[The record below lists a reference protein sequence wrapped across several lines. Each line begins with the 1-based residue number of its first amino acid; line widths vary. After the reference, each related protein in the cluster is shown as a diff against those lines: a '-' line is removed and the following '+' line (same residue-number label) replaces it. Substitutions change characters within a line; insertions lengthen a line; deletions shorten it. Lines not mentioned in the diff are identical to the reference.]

1 MASKTHVVLP
11 GSKRAKDPAA
21 TRVRDVDSK
30 EKAEAAIMNILGKKH
45 LLFIGLFIGSLA
57 LAACGGGDGGGT
69 PTPTAPDISGV
80 WAGTWAG
87 TDPTFG
93 TVTGNWEVEL
103 AQTASAVT
111 GTTRLSG
118 DVDCP
123 DATVSAS
130 ASGSTISGTL
140 LRPPCQPNTWTLT
153 AVNTSSRSASGVWD
167 QPATGAQGT
176 FTGIQIAKLDGPRIA
191 FVTPPGAV
199 AGALVTIVGTGFS
212 PAATDNVLD
221 FNTTPVASLLTVSP
235 TTITTRVP
243 ISASTGSLS
252 LSTLSGTAISP
263 LPFNMNVSFPRPV
276 TTATI
281 LVGTL
286 PEGVAA
292 SPDGRKAYVA
302 NKAAGTV
309 SMINTVTNQ
318 VIISRLLDPNV
329 VVPVQ
334 GIAASPD
341 NRRIYVAGNANGI
354 FVLDAVNL
362 APVDTIPVNAGGGLQ
377 PNPQGIAVSP
387 DGRLLYVSDNHDGGA
402 VTVLDVATKAVIQS
416 ISMGPGTMPL
426 GIAASPD
433 GQRAYLTFAGPPDQ
447 VAVYEPLSNTV
458 TPNIIAVG
466 SRPVGIAVTPDGGKV
481 YVSNELGN
489 SVTVYDTATSQT
501 TTTPV
506 GALPTGI
513 AISPDGSRVYI
524 GNRGDGTVSV
534 LNTAT
539 DQVIAIVTVGSGPTG
554 VAISPDGKH
563 AYVTDSGNTV
573 PGNTVVELGGPRTLT
588 VAKAGTGIG
597 TVTSSPQ
604 GITCGG
610 TCQASF
616 DFGTVV
622 TLTAT
627 PDSGSSFSGWS
638 GDPNCSTGIVMDAHK
653 SCTAGFT
660 SNTPPPPP
668 ALPPG
673 GCFIATAAYGSA
685 MADEVVILR
694 KFRDKHLLTN
704 AIGRTF
710 VRLYYRLSPPIADY
724 IKERDTLRSAVRL
737 SLWPVVYTIK
747 HPFVAYGVILIG
759 VLIVSR
765 TRARRHLATT
775 HGTTGI
781 RL

>member
-1 MASKTHVVLP
+1 MASQTHVGLL
-11 GSKRAKDPAA
+11 GSNRAKDPAA
-21 TRVRDVDSK
+21 TRILDADSK
-30 EKAEAAIMNILGKKH
+30 EKAGAAIMNGSGKKH

-69 PTPTAPDISGV
+69 PPSAAPDISGI

-87 TDPTFG
+87 TDRIFG

-103 AQTASAVT
+103 AQTSSDIT

-140 LRPPCQPNTWTLT
+140 SRPPCQPNTWTLT

-176 FTGIQIAKLDGPRIA
+176 FSGIQIAKLDGPRIA
-191 FVTPPGAV
+191 FVTPPGAL
-199 AGALVTIVGTGFS
+199 AGAFVTIVGAGFS
-212 PAATDNVLD
+212 PVATDNVLD

-235 TTITTRVP
+235 TALTTRVP
-243 ISASTGSLS
+243 SAATTGALS
-252 LSTLSGTAISP
+252 LNTLNGTAISP

-281 LVGTL
+281 PVGNL
-286 PEGVAA
+286 PEGVAV
-292 SPDGRKAYVA
+292 SPDGRKVYVA
-302 NKAAGTV
+302 NKMDGTV

-318 VIISRLLDPNV
+318 VIGIPRPLDPNV

-334 GIAASPD
+334 GIVASPD
-341 NRRIYVAGNANGI
+341 NRRVYVAGNANEI

-362 APVDTIPVNAGGGLQ
+362 APVDTIPVMAGGGNQ
-377 PNPQGIAVSP
+377 PNPQGIALSP

-402 VTVLDVATKAVIQS
+402 VTVLDVATKTVVKS

-426 GIAASPD
+426 GISASPD
-433 GQRAYLTFAGPPDQ
+433 GQSAYLTFAGPPDQ

-458 TPNIIAVG
+458 TATFATG

-489 SVTVYDTATSQT
+489 SVTVYDTATSQIT
-501 TTTPV
+501 TTLV
-506 GALPTGI
+506 GPEPAGI

-563 AYVTDSGNTV
+563 AYVTDSVNTV
-573 PGNTVVELGGPRTLT
+573 FELGGSRTLT
-588 VAKAGTGIG
+588 VAKGGTGIG
-597 TVTSSPQ
+597 TVTSSPE

-616 DFGTVV
+616 DFNLVV

-627 PDSGSSFSGWS
+627 PDSGSLFSGWS
-638 GDPNCSTGIVMDAHK
+638 DPTCSTGIVMDAHK
-653 SCTAGFT
+653 SCTASFT
-660 SNTPPPPP
+660 SNTPPPALPP

-685 MADEVVILR
+685 MAGEVVILR
-694 KFRDKHLLTN
+694 KFRDKHLLTT
-704 AIGRTF
+704 AMGSTF

-724 IKERDTLRSAVRL
+724 IKERDTLRTAVRL

-747 HPFVAYGVILIG
+747 YPFIAWATLIFVLLVIWKA
-759 VLIVSR
+759 R
-765 TRARRHLATT
+765 TTNFLAQTKRRDVV
-775 HGTTGI
+775 GI
-781 RL
+781 

>member
-1 MASKTHVVLP
+1 MASQTHVGLL
-11 GSKRAKDPAA
+11 GSNRAKDPAA
-21 TRVRDVDSK
+21 TRIRDADSK
-30 EKAEAAIMNILGKKH
+30 EKAEAAILRISGAKH
-45 LLFIGLFIGSLA
+45 LLVVGLFIGSLA

-69 PTPTAPDISGV
+69 PPAAAPDISGI

-87 TDPTFG
+87 TDPVAG
-93 TVTGNWEVEL
+93 PVTGNWEVEL
-103 AQTASAVT
+103 AQTSSALT

-167 QPATGAQGT
+167 QPTTGAQGT

-199 AGALVTIVGTGFS
+199 AGAVVTIVGTSFS
-212 PAATDNVLD
+212 SVATDNVLD
-221 FNTTPVASLLTVSP
+221 FNTTPVASLLTVTP

-243 ISASTGSLS
+243 ISATTGPLS

-263 LPFNMNVSFPRPV
+263 LPFNMNVSFPQPI

-281 LVGTL
+281 LVGNL
-286 PEGVAA
+286 PEGVAV

-302 NKAAGTV
+302 NKADGTV

-318 VIISRLLDPNV
+318 VIGFPRLLDPNLV
-329 VVPVQ
+329 MPVQ
-334 GIAASPD
+334 GVAASPD
-341 NRRIYVAGNANGI
+341 NRRVYVAGNTNEI

-362 APVDTIPVNAGGGLQ
+362 VPVDTIPVIAGGGTQ
-377 PNPQGIAVSP
+377 PNPQGITLSP

-402 VTVLDVATKAVIQS
+402 VTVLDIATKTVVKS

-426 GIAASPD
+426 GIATSSD

-458 TPNIIAVG
+458 TATFATG
-466 SRPVGIAVTPDGGKV
+466 SRPVGIAVTPDGTKV

-489 SVTVYDTATSQT
+489 SVTVYNTATSQT

-506 GALPTGI
+506 GALPTGV

-524 GNRGDGTVSV
+524 GNRGEGTVSV
-534 LNTAT
+534 LSTAT
-539 DQVIAIVTVGSGPTG
+539 DQVTAVVTVGSGATG
-554 VAISPDGKH
+554 IAISPDGKH
-563 AYVTDSGNTV
+563 AYVTDS
-573 PGNTVVELGGPRTLT
+573 GNTVVELGGPRTLT

-616 DFGTVV
+616 DFGTMV

-627 PDSGSSFSGWS
+627 PDSGSFFSGWS

-685 MADEVVILR
+685 MADEVVVLR
-694 KFRDKHLLTN
+694 TFRDKHLLTN
-704 AIGRTF
+704 AMGSTF
-710 VRLYYRLSPPIADY
+710 VSLYYRLSPPIADY
-724 IKERDTLRSAVRL
+724 IKERDTLRTAVRL

-759 VLIVSR
+759 VLIVRR
-765 TRARRHLATT
+765 TWPRHNLATT
-775 HGTTGI
+775 HGTRGI

>member
-11 GSKRAKDPAA
+11 GSKRAKDTAA

-30 EKAEAAIMNILGKKH
+30 EKTEAAIMNILGKKH

-57 LAACGGGDGGGT
+57 LAACGGGDGGGGGT
-69 PTPTAPDISGV
+69 PPSAAPDLSGI

-87 TDPTFG
+87 TDPIFG

-140 LRPPCQPNTWTLT
+140 SRPPCEQNTWTLT

-212 PAATDNVLD
+212 PVATDNVLD
-221 FNTTPVASLLTVSP
+221 FNTTPVAALLTVSP

-243 ISASTGSLS
+243 ISATTGPLS

-263 LPFNMNVSFPRPV
+263 LAFNMNVSFPIPIK
-276 TTATI
+276 TASVV
-281 LVGTL
+281 VGTL
-286 PEGVAA
+286 PEGVAV

-318 VIISRLLDPNV
+318 VIISPLLDPNL

-341 NRRIYVAGNANGI
+341 NRRVYVAGNANGI

-362 APVDTIPVNAGGGLQ
+362 APVDTIPVIAGGGTQ
-377 PNPQGIAVSP
+377 PNPQGITLSP

-402 VTVLDVATKAVIQS
+402 VTVLDVATKAVIKS

-447 VAVYEPLSNTV
+447 VAVYEPLRNTV

-489 SVTVYDTATSQT
+489 SVTVYDTATSQIT
-501 TTTPV
+501 TTLV

-539 DQVIAIVTVGSGPTG
+539 DRVIAIVTVGSGPTG

-563 AYVTDSGNTV
+563 AYVTDSVNTV
-573 PGNTVVELGGPRTLT
+573 FELGGPGTLT

-597 TVTSSPQ
+597 TVMSSPQ

-627 PDSGSSFSGWS
+627 PDSGSFFSGWS

-704 AIGRTF
+704 ADRK
-710 VRLYYRLSPPIADY
+710 S
-724 IKERDTLRSAVRL
+724 
-737 SLWPVVYTIK
+737 VV
-747 HPFVAYGVILIG
+747 
-759 VLIVSR
+759 
-765 TRARRHLATT
+765 
-775 HGTTGI
+775 
-781 RL
+781 

>member
-1 MASKTHVVLP
+1 MASQTHVGLL
-11 GSKRAKDPAA
+11 GSNRAKDPAA
-21 TRVRDVDSK
+21 TRIRDADSK
-30 EKAEAAIMNILGKKH
+30 EKVEAAILHISGAKH
-45 LLFIGLFIGSLA
+45 LLVVGLFIGSLA

-69 PTPTAPDISGV
+69 PPAAAPDLSGI

-87 TDPTFG
+87 TDPVAG
-93 TVTGNWEVEL
+93 PVTGNWEVEL
-103 AQTASAVT
+103 AQTSSALT

-199 AGALVTIVGTGFS
+199 AGAVVTIVGTSFS
-212 PAATDNVLD
+212 SVATDNVLD
-221 FNTTPVASLLTVSP
+221 FNTTPVASLLTVTP

-243 ISASTGSLS
+243 ISATTGSLS

-263 LPFNMNVSFPRPV
+263 LPFNMNVSFPQPV
-276 TTATI
+276 MTATI
-281 LVGTL
+281 LVGNL
-286 PEGVAA
+286 PEGVAV

-302 NKAAGTV
+302 NKADGTV

-318 VIISRLLDPNV
+318 VIGFPRLLDPNLV
-329 VVPVQ
+329 MPVQ

-341 NRRIYVAGNANGI
+341 NRRVYVAGNANEI

-362 APVDTIPVNAGGGLQ
+362 VQVDTIPVIAGGGTQ
-377 PNPQGIAVSP
+377 PNPQGITLSP

-402 VTVLDVATKAVIQS
+402 VTVLDIATKTVVKS

-426 GIAASPD
+426 GIATSSD
-433 GQRAYLTFAGPPDQ
+433 GQRAYLAFAGPPDQ

-458 TPNIIAVG
+458 TATFATG
-466 SRPVGIAVTPDGGKV
+466 SRPVGIAVTPDGTKV

-489 SVTVYDTATSQT
+489 SVTVYNTATSQT

-506 GALPTGI
+506 GALPTGV

-524 GNRGDGTVSV
+524 GNRGEGTVSV
-534 LNTAT
+534 LSTAT
-539 DQVIAIVTVGSGPTG
+539 DQVTAVVTVGSRATG
-554 VAISPDGKH
+554 IAISPDGKH
-563 AYVTDSGNTV
+563 AYVTDS
-573 PGNTVVELGGPRTLT
+573 GNTVVELGGPRTLT

-627 PDSGSSFSGWS
+627 PDSGSFFSGWS
-638 GDPNCSTGIVMDAHK
+638 GDPNCSTRIVMDAHK

-685 MADEVVILR
+685 MADEVVVLR
-694 KFRDKHLLTN
+694 TFRDKHLLTN
-704 AIGRTF
+704 AMGSTF
-710 VRLYYRLSPPIADY
+710 VSLYYRLSPPIADY
-724 IKERDTLRSAVRL
+724 IKERDTLRTAVRL

-747 HPFVAYGVILIG
+747 HPFVAYGIILLIG
-759 VLIVSR
+759 VLIVRR
-765 TRARRHLATT
+765 TRPRHNLATA
-775 HGTTGI
+775 HGTRGM

>member
-1 MASKTHVVLP
+1 MASQTHVGLL
-11 GSKRAKDPAA
+11 GSNRAKDLAA
-21 TRVRDVDSK
+21 TRILNADSK
-30 EKAEAAIMNILGKKH
+30 EKAEAAIMRISGAKH
-45 LLFIGLFIGSLA
+45 LLVVGLFIGSLT

-69 PTPTAPDISGV
+69 PPAAAPDLSGI

-103 AQTASAVT
+103 AQTSSALT

-140 LRPPCQPNTWTLT
+140 SRPPCQPNTWTLT

-191 FVTPPGAV
+191 FVTPPGAL
-199 AGALVTIVGTGFS
+199 AGAVVTIVGTGFS
-212 PAATDNVLD
+212 PVATDNALD
-221 FNTTPVASLLTVSP
+221 FNTTPVAALLTVSP
-235 TTITTRVP
+235 TTLTTRVP
-243 ISASTGSLS
+243 SAATTGSLS

-263 LPFNMNVSFPRPV
+263 LPFNMNVSFPHPV

-281 LVGTL
+281 PVGNL
-286 PEGVAA
+286 PEGVAV
-292 SPDGRKAYVA
+292 SPDGRKVYVA
-302 NKAAGTV
+302 NKMDGTV

-318 VIISRLLDPNV
+318 VFSPPLSPRLLNPNV

-341 NRRIYVAGNANGI
+341 NRRIYVASNANEI

-362 APVDTIPVNAGGGLQ
+362 APVDTIPVMAGGGNQ
-377 PNPQGIAVSP
+377 PNPQGITLSP

-416 ISMGPGTMPL
+416 ISNGPGTMPL

-447 VAVYEPLSNTV
+447 VSVYEPLSNTV
-458 TPNIIAVG
+458 TTTFATG

-481 YVSNELGN
+481 YVSNELGH

-501 TTTPV
+501 TTTLV
-506 GALPTGI
+506 GALPAGI

-534 LNTAT
+534 LSTAT
-539 DQVIAIVTVGSGPTG
+539 DQVTAVVTVGSGATG
-554 VAISPDGKH
+554 IAISPDGKH
-563 AYVTDSGNTV
+563 AYVTDSLNTV
-573 PGNTVVELGGPRTLT
+573 FELGGSRTLT
-588 VAKAGTGIG
+588 VAKGGTGIG

-616 DFGTVV
+616 NFGTVV

-638 GDPNCSTGIVMDAHK
+638 GDPNCSTGIMMNAHK

-673 GCFIATAAYGSA
+673 GCFIATAAYGST

-694 KFRDKHLLTN
+694 KFRDKHLLTTEMGN
-704 AIGRTF
+704 RF

-724 IKERDTLRSAVRL
+724 IKERDTLRTAVRL
-737 SLWPVVYTIK
+737 SLWPVVYAIRY
-747 HPFVAYGVILIG
+747 PFIAGATLIFVVLVIWKTCTTSFLAQ
-759 VLIVSR
+759 
-765 TRARRHLATT
+765 TKRRDVV
-775 HGTTGI
+775 GI
-781 RL
+781 